1 MRIALRE
8 RPYDLVVVLT
18 IGLILLLSVSIGPPG
33 VARQVVAV
41 ASVLF
46 VPGYTIVAALFPRDG
61 DLDWIERIALSF
73 GLSIAAVALLGVV
86 LNYTPFGVR
95 VETIVGALLGFTLA
109 ISVIAYVRR
118 VRVSPEERLG
128 FELDVAVPRM
138 GELNGFDKAVTGTL
152 AAVILVGVVALAF
165 VLSVPQAKLGFTE
178 FFLLNAN
185 GQPANYPSRLKVSEN
200 ATVTLVV
207 VNHENVG
214 VNYTARVDL
223 VGLAIVYN
231 TTSGRNETI
240 EANRTTWSWFNASL
254 ADGDNWTRRYS
265 FSIRSAGLWKVQ
277 FLLFRDRNLA
287 SVFRH
292 LELRIKVG

>member
-1 MRIALRE
+1 L
-8 RPYDLVVVLT
+8 
-18 IGLILLLSVSIGPPG
+18 
-33 VARQVVAV
+33 RQVVAV

-287 SVFRH
+287 SVYRH

>member
-18 IGLILLLSVSIGPPG
+18 IGLILLLSVSIGPLG

-287 SVFRH
+287 SVYRH